1 LTAQK
6 SKLEVEAVV
15 SFMSRY
21 VTVLAIV
28 PMTVHGVTLIGRS
41 QSLKIGQP
49 HKYGKLNNMKQTTL
63 EKIACGL
70 FLVIA
75 TSVLLVALY
84 YFIKAIVGFD
94 N

>member
-1 LTAQK
+1 
-6 SKLEVEAVV
+6 
-15 SFMSRY
+15 
-21 VTVLAIV
+21 
-28 PMTVHGVTLIGRS
+28 
-41 QSLKIGQP
+41 
-49 HKYGKLNNMKQTTL
+49 MKQTTL

-75 TSVLLVALY
+75 TSLCLVTLY